1 MERPK
6 SLDPLDLS
14 YTLCAASHP
23 PPPTYQHTLS
33 IFWCKT
39 CRYVFLIFIICL
51 VSPWYFTA
59 VAQNVVFP
67 DANLAAEIRT
77 ELRLAEGADITQAD
91 LAQLI
96 FLYPIG
102 IGVTDLTGLENAT
115 NLQYLSL
122 AENPIGDFT
131 AIRSLT
137 NLVSLNLFDTGLSD
151 SDMPILTPLVNLR
164 TLHLAENPIGDFTP
178 ISSLTNL
185 TSLFLYGTGF
195 SDSDIP
201 ILAPL
206 VNLRTLQIGNN
217 RITNLSALVTVISD
231 NMPNLRSLDINDN
244 GFRDITPLTELKDQ
258 LTKLNLRGIRISNF
272 NPLAELTNLTDLWI
286 QNTGISNLEP
296 LRNLVSLQ
304 YLYLNNN
311 NISNLEPLSGLT
323 NLRLLWMYCNP
334 FAPVPNPFETL
345 RGLGLTRS
353 QSVGV
358 DNTYETQAKA
368 VFGDNDRVFR
378 FRPPCPEPE
387 PEPEPESELESE
399 WEPKIKRR
407 RSTTRCG
414 LGWSPQV
421 QYQPWEELYKVMIY
435 ALEFEYDPE
444 GHQKFICKTIEIRT
458 GDDAIENLAGWKLY
472 LGTRYNPS
480 YIPLTI
486 PEEHGQITGRI
497 LRLTPEMFG
506 REAFPCN
513 TVNTISH
520 PLPGVRYDLKTD
532 ENVLVDI
539 AYSCFIY
546 GQIAYTTVNGQNVE
560 SPRRISSAAL
570 REMETPRLERYIPN
584 NTGIYIT
591 YMDLEAFT
599 WDRAVLSD
607 WLLPA
612 SASSVAGAPSVI
624 RRKAATT
631 WGTLKKQ

>member
-1 MERPK
+1 MEHPK
-6 SLDPLDLS
+6 SLGPS
-14 YTLCAASHP
+14 ISPILCVQADIYP
-23 PPPTYQHTLS
+23 PPYLTHINYFLH
-33 IFWCKT
+33 KT

-51 VSPWYFTA
+51 VSPWHFTA

-67 DANLAAEIRT
+67 DANLAAKVRSA
-77 ELRLAEGADITQAD
+77 LGLAPDADILLTD
-91 LAQLI
+91 LQGLALFFAPDSEI
-96 FLYPIG
+96 
-102 IGVTDLTGLENAT
+102 TDLTGLEKAT
-115 NLQYLSL
+115 GLISLQIYD
-122 AENPIGDFT
+122 NPI
-131 AIRSLT
+131 R
-137 NLVSLNLFDTGLSD
+137 
-151 SDMPILTPLVNLR
+151 
-164 TLHLAENPIGDFTP
+164 DFTP

-185 TSLFLYGTGF
+185 TNLNLRNTGF
-195 SDSDIP
+195 SNADFT
-201 ILAPL
+201 ILSPL
-206 VNLRTLQIGNN
+206 TNLQALLLGQNEITD
-217 RITNLSALVTVISD
+217 ITNLPQL
-231 NMPNLRSLDINDN
+231 PNLRSLHMWDNQITDISRITTALDATEMRLFNLRFN
-244 GFRDITPLTELKDQ
+244 QIRDITPLGTFTNVTELDLGNNRIRDITPLRN
-258 LTKLNLRGIRISNF
+258 LTKLSSRLRIYRNEISDISALS
-272 NPLAELTNLTDLWI
+272 PLTELTDLWMHHNQVRDLSPLANLTELRTLVI
-286 QNTGISNLEP
+286 CYNRYTDISP
-296 LRNLVSLQ
+296 LKNLVNLQ
-304 YLYLNNN
+304 LFYIDLAFEEAYRDLVGEM
-311 NISNLEPLSGLT
+311 LPRTFQLCAPL
-323 NLRLLWMYCNP
+323 
-334 FAPVPNPFETL
+334 
-345 RGLGLTRS
+345 
-353 QSVGV
+353 
-358 DNTYETQAKA
+358 
-368 VFGDNDRVFR
+368 
-378 FRPPCPEPE
+378 PE
-387 PEPEPESELESE
+387 PEPEPESELESDQEPESE

-414 LGWSPQV
+414 LGWSPQA

-539 AYSCFIY
+539 AYSCFIW

-570 REMETPRLERYIPN
+570 REMEAPRLERYIPN
-584 NTGIYIT
+584 TTGIYIT

-599 WDRAVLSD
+599 WDRVVLSD
-607 WLLPA
+607 WLLPP
-612 SASSVAGAPSVI
+612 SATSVAGAPSSFQ
-624 RRKAATT
+624 RNPATT